1 MRATRFPFAHR
12 VLEFAP
18 KSFAWSKQMRAMVLR
33 GKNLAI
39 EDVEAPKPGPMQ
51 VLAKVLACGICGS
64 DLHAARYMEDMIAA
78 SRMSGSTAWDTE
90 ATQEDAGM
98 VMGHEFV
105 AEVIETGP
113 GAENWKPG
121 TRVTSIPVLIDPGSP
136 TGFVAIGYST
146 KFPGAYGEYVV
157 MSGPTLLQVPD
168 NVPNEVAATTEPCA
182 VGLHAVRQAEMQ
194 DNETAVVM
202 GAGPIGL
209 MTLLWLKKEGVR
221 HVTVSDFSPERRAL
235 AEKLGADLV
244 VDPKVTNLAEAV
256 QAAVGKAAPVVFE
269 CVGVE
274 GTLNEAMQLV
284 ERAGRVIVV
293 GVCMKE
299 DRIFPMV
306 GINKQLTLKFVLG
319 YTPAEYAEA
328 LAGLADG
335 SINTKPMVT
344 RTVTLDELPSAFEA
358 LADPKDCKVV
368 LLP

>member
-1 MRATRFPFAHR
+1 
-12 VLEFAP
+12 
-18 KSFAWSKQMRAMVLR
+18 
-33 GKNLAI
+33 
-39 EDVEAPKPGPMQ
+39 
-51 VLAKVLACGICGS
+51 
-64 DLHAARYMEDMIAA
+64 
-78 SRMSGSTAWDTE
+78 
-90 ATQEDAGM
+90 
-98 VMGHEFV
+98 
-105 AEVIETGP
+105 
-113 GAENWKPG
+113 
-121 TRVTSIPVLIDPGSP
+121 VTSIPVLIDSASP

-146 KFPGAYGEYVV
+146 QFPGAYGEYVL
-157 MSGPTLLQVPD
+157 MSGPTLLAVPD

-182 VGLHAVRQAEMQ
+182 VGLHAVRQAEMK
-194 DNETAVVM
+194 DGETAVVM

-235 AEKLGADLV
+235 AQQLGADLV
-244 VDPKVTNLAEAV
+244 VDPGKADLAPAVVEAT
-256 QAAVGKAAPVVFE
+256 GKAAPVVFE

-274 GTLNEAMQLV
+274 GTLHQAMQLV
-284 ERAGRVIVV
+284 ERAGRVVVV

-299 DRIFPMV
+299 DRIYPMV

-328 LAGLADG
+328 LGALADG

-344 RTVTLDELPSAFEA
+344 RTVTLDELPAAFEA

>member
-1 MRATRFPFAHR
+1 
-12 VLEFAP
+12 
-18 KSFAWSKQMRAMVLR
+18 MRAMVLR
-33 GKNLAI
+33 GKSLAI
-39 EDVEAPKPGPMQ
+39 EEMAVPKPGPMQ

-64 DLHAARYMEDMIAA
+64 DLHAAKYMDDMIAA
-78 SRMSGSTAWDTE
+78 SRLSGSVAWDTE
-90 ATQEDAGM
+90 EQDAGI

-105 AEVIETGP
+105 AEIVEAGP
-113 GAENWKPG
+113 GAEQWAAG
-121 TRVTSIPVLIDPGSP
+121 TRVTSIPILLDATRPNGM
-136 TGFVAIGYST
+136 VAVGYST
-146 KFPGAYGEYVV
+146 KFPGAYGEYVL
-157 MSGPTLLQVPD
+157 MSGPMLLEVPD

-194 DNETAVVM
+194 DNESAVVM

-221 HVTVSDFSPERRAL
+221 HVTVSDYSPERRAL
-235 AEKLGADLV
+235 AELLGADLV
-244 VDPKVTNLAEAV
+244 VDPGTTDLAEAAT
-256 QAAVGKAAPVVFE
+256 AAVGKAPPVVFE

-274 GTLNEAMQLV
+274 GTLNLAMQLV

-319 YTPAEYAEA
+319 YTPAEYAESLGA
-328 LAGLADG
+328 LADG

-344 RTVTLDELPSAFEA
+344 RLVNLDELPGAFAA